1 MPRDIPIEYVRNI
14 GVIAHID
21 AGKTTVTER
30 ILYFT
35 GRTYKIG
42 EVHEGTAVMDFMDQE
57 RERGITIAAAATTAE
72 WRDHRVN
79 IIDTPG
85 HVDFTV
91 EVERSLRVLDGG
103 VVVFDAVAGVEPQ
116 SETVWRQADKYRVP
130 RLCFIN
136 KMDRVGADF
145 ERTIDMIADRLGML
159 PVPVQMPIGAEETF
173 GGVIDLITMRAWTHS
188 GKRDEPP
195 VEGPIPPALQAAAER
210 WRDTMLERL
219 AEHDE
224 QIMISYLEGHA
235 VSEDEIRK
243 AVRRGA
249 IANEFTPIFCGA
261 ALKNM
266 GVQRLLD
273 GVVDY
278 LPSPIDV
285 PPITGRRPDGAD
297 VARPPDDD
305 APLAALT
312 FKIVTDPYV
321 GRLAYTR
328 VYSGVL
334 RSGDSV
340 TNTSRHKQ
348 ERIGRLL
355 RMHADSRE
363 EIDAVYAGGIA
374 AIIGLK
380 DTFTG
385 DTLAPREHPVVL
397 EDITFPAPVISI
409 AIEAKSKADQDKMGQ
424 ALRKLSEEDPTF
436 IATYNE
442 ETGQTIISGMGELHL
457 EVIVDRMTREFRV
470 GCNVG
475 RPQVAYRETVRRTA
489 EHETRFVRQTGGRG
503 QFAHVI
509 LRIEPLPPGSE
520 NVFETSIRGGAIPQ
534 QYIPAVAKGVA
545 QAQRNGVLG
554 GHGVVDVRVTLL
566 DGNYHEVDSS
576 EMAFT
581 TAASICFQEAMRRA
595 RPVLLEPIMKL
606 EISTP
611 ERFLGDVVG
620 DVSARRGH
628 VHGIEARGTAQIVS
642 AMIPLAETFGYTTSL
657 RSMTQGRATSSME
670 FDHYEEAPAAVAEAA
685 AKA

>member
-1 MPRDIPIEYVRNI
+1 M
-14 GVIAHID
+14 
-21 AGKTTVTER
+21 
-30 ILYFT
+30 
-35 GRTYKIG
+35 
-42 EVHEGTAVMDFMDQE
+42 
-57 RERGITIAAAATTAE
+57 
-72 WRDHRVN
+72 
-79 IIDTPG
+79 
-85 HVDFTV
+85 
-91 EVERSLRVLDGG
+91 
-103 VVVFDAVAGVEPQ
+103 
-116 SETVWRQADKYRVP
+116 
-130 RLCFIN
+130 
-136 KMDRVGADF
+136 
-145 ERTIDMIADRLGML
+145 
-159 PVPVQMPIGAEETF
+159 
-173 GGVIDLITMRAWTHS
+173 
-188 GKRDEPP
+188 
-195 VEGPIPPALQAAAER
+195 
-210 WRDTMLERL
+210 
-219 AEHDE
+219 
-224 QIMISYLEGHA
+224 
-235 VSEDEIRK
+235 
-243 AVRRGA
+243 
-249 IANEFTPIFCGA
+249 
-261 ALKNM
+261 
-266 GVQRLLD
+266 
-273 GVVDY
+273 
-278 LPSPIDV
+278 
-285 PPITGRRPDGAD
+285 
-297 VARPPDDD
+297 
-305 APLAALT
+305 
-312 FKIVTDPYV
+312 
-321 GRLAYTR
+321 
-328 VYSGVL
+328 
-334 RSGDSV
+334 

-355 RMHADSRE
+355 RMHANSRE

-520 NVFETSIRGGAIPQ
+520 NAFENSIRGGAIPQ

-554 GHGVVDVRVTLL
+554 AHGVVDVRVTLV

-620 DVSARRGH
+620 DVSSRRGQ
-628 VHGIEARGTAQIVS
+628 VHGIEARGAVQLVS

-670 FDHYEEAPAAVAEAA
+670 FDHYAEAPAAVAEAA